1 MERELQEYREAKTP
15 REYARTGREYKTITD
30 KQRACIC
37 VDGRFGEA
45 QTAFRGLAGDVG
57 CEGDEHDLHGDLKD
71 LGV

>member
-15 REYARTGREYKTITD
+15 GEYAKTGRKYKTITD
-30 KQRACIC
+30 EQRVYIF

-45 QTAFRGLAGDVG
+45 QMAFRGLAGDVV